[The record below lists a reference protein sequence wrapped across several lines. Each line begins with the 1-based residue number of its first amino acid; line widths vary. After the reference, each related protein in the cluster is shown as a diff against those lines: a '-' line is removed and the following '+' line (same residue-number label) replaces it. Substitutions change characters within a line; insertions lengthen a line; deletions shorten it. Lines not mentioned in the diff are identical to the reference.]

1 VTFFFESASPH
12 SPTVPQDQS
21 LANLNAFMAT
31 RDGLLLAK
39 SFMKIDDVQLR
50 RRLVDL
56 VEAIARQD

>member
-1 VTFFFESASPH
+1 
-12 SPTVPQDQS
+12 
-21 LANLNAFMAT
+21 MAT

-56 VEAIARQD
+56 VEAIASQD